1 MRVCDNCGT
10 SSSEAFC
17 PSCGRPFPPPIPGE
31 PHHDQVEFQPPAE
44 PQRPVYLEPS
54 PTQVSRYTYRQD
66 RSQSYQYCH
75 ETYRYRGPT
84 EVGVFTMPKNDA
96 STAYGLGVLSVVFAF
111 VFGVLGIVFGVM
123 AIYLGRKAQR
133 EGLARA
139 DAAVRMGYIG
149 IALSVLFT
157 LLLIGMLT
165 SLFSMR

>member
-10 SSSEAFC
+10 SSNEAFC
-17 PSCGRPFPPPIPGE
+17 PSCGRPFPPPVPTE
-31 PHHDQVEFQPPAE
+31 PHQDQVEFRPPVE
-44 PQRPVYLEPS
+44 PQRPVYVEPA

-66 RSQSYQYCH
+66 RSQSYQYRH

-96 STAYGLGVLSVVFAF
+96 STAYALGVLSVVFAL

-123 AIYLGRKAQR
+123 AIYLGRKGQR
-133 EGLARA
+133 EGLAKA

-149 IALSVLFT
+149 TALSVLFM
-157 LLLIGMLT
+157 LLFLFLFIGM
-165 SLFSMR
+165 FSMM